1 MLIPSIPEMN
11 WAEISGQ
18 GLGHNWTDVCLTP
31 VYIIITLFT
40 SHRILGWD
48 PSILTMSPMSPSS
61 HSFCSWYLLWS
72 DVSWPADLGRL
83 APARHWPSLP
93 GLSCGEMFAKP
104 TGTQLSS
111 VHSQFTHPRFSSCLA
126 PRPRHSSSQTQP
138 TFLLSWGV
146 LRREF
151 SALCCQQNALQFT
164 QLTYR

>member
-61 HSFCSWYLLWS
+61 HSPCSWYLLWS

-93 GLSCGEMFAKP
+93 GLLCTAEHSHSRSGYNEIMRYLSRRCINISLFWVIIQIEAQHNSYRRLYCKP
-104 TGTQLSS
+104 
-111 VHSQFTHPRFSSCLA
+111 
-126 PRPRHSSSQTQP
+126 
-138 TFLLSWGV
+138 
-146 LRREF
+146 LRIGDGR
-151 SALCCQQNALQFT
+151 
-164 QLTYR
+164 